1 MVDVRAMGTMSEG
14 TMAMAR
20 ARRQREATSAEY
32 ALLGLLALSDD
43 RRHGYDLSREFQ
55 PGGALADV
63 IRLEPGML
71 YHHLKRLEGRGWAE
85 ADRQPIPNRP
95 PRQSYTVTA
104 PGVAALDSWLTE
116 PVSHTREIRLE
127 FLVKLYLAHLRDPEL
142 AKRLIAEQRAIL
154 ASLAASLRAQVD
166 ELPANAFPA
175 AVNTLRLAQTDA
187 ALAWLD
193 ALTGF
198 PLSYAEGS

>member
-1 MVDVRAMGTMSEG
+1 
-14 TMAMAR
+14 MAGKGR
-20 ARRQREATSAEY
+20 PREATPAEY

-71 YHHLKRLEGRGWAE
+71 YHHLKRLEARGWAE
-85 ADRQPIPNRP
+85 ATREPIPNRP

-104 PGVAALDSWLTE
+104 AGTDALDGWLAE
-116 PVSHTREIRLE
+116 PVAHTREVRLE
-127 FLVKLYLAHLRDPEL
+127 FLVKLYLAHLRGRDL
-142 AKRLIAEQRAIL
+142 ADRLMAEQRAIL
-154 ASLAASLRAQVD
+154 TGLAASLRDQGREFAP
-166 ELPANAFPA
+166 ETFPS
-175 AVNTLRLAQTDA
+175 AVNALRLAQTEA

-193 ALTGF
+193 QIGELDHRLET
-198 PLSYAEGS
+198 